1 MIHTLETV
9 TYRCLQDVVVR
20 ASGRFPDTQFF
31 LSKDPAMPYV
41 LGRDLY
47 RLLPRRGR
55 HGREFPGRLVPHRR
69 SRPDGQARI
78 PVFPGAY
85 EKPDRTFSP
94 EELETRLYQ
103 LDGVRDVIVYEKNQQ
118 ITAEVYADPA
128 VFPDK
133 AALWRSVSEINRHLP
148 PYKQIGNLIY
158 RENEFEKTATQ
169 KIRRRAATEAA
180 S

>member
-1 MIHTLETV
+1 MGKRGFL
-9 TYRCLQDVVVR
+9 YFQ
-20 ASGRFPDTQFF
+20 GRVKKLIV
-31 LSKDPAMPYV
+31 LSNGENV
-41 LGRDLY
+41 
-47 RLLPRRGR
+47 
-55 HGREFPGRLVPHRR
+55 
-69 SRPDGQARI
+69 
-78 PVFPGAY
+78 
-85 EKPDRTFSP
+85 SP
-94 EELETRLYQ
+94 EELETQLYQ
-103 LDGVRDVIVYEKNQQ
+103 LDGVRDAIVYEKNQQ

-148 PYKQIGNLIY
+148 PYRQIGNLIY